1 MLLLDLF
8 FINCIAPFRTQ
19 VIQKNGNLA
28 FLGVKSLT
36 FQNMFQQSELVA
48 LFLALHRNLMS
59 KISNSKSA
67 LAIKLNQLKFNS
79 KAQMRLFQ
87 ENVFNKFGL
96 VNTLRCVY
104 SPSTT

>member
-8 FINCIAPFRTQ
+8 LLYSTFQNSSHS
-19 VIQKNGNLA
+19 KNGNLA
-28 FLGVKSLT
+28 SLGVKSLT

-48 LFLALHRNLMS
+48 LFLALHWNLM
-59 KISNSKSA
+59 SNSKSA
-67 LAIKLNQLKFNS
+67 LAIKLNQLKLKS

>member
-1 MLLLDLF
+1 MLLLDSFLLCSTF
-8 FINCIAPFRTQ
+8 QNSSHS
-19 VIQKNGNLA
+19 KNGNLA

-59 KISNSKSA
+59 NSKSA
-67 LAIKLNQLKFNS
+67 LAIKLNQLKLKS

>member
-1 MLLLDLF
+1 MLLLGLF
-8 FINCIAPFRTQ
+8 LLYSTFQNSSHS
-19 VIQKNGNLA
+19 KNGNLA
-28 FLGVKSLT
+28 SLGVKSLT

-59 KISNSKSA
+59 KMSNSKSA
-67 LAIKLNQLKFNS
+67 LAMKLNQLKLKS

>member
-8 FINCIAPFRTQ
+8 LLCSTFQNSSHS
-19 VIQKNGNLA
+19 KNGNLA

-59 KISNSKSA
+59 NSKSA
-67 LAIKLNQLKFNS
+67 LAIKLNQLKLKS

-96 VNTLRCVY
+96 VNTSRCVY

>member
-8 FINCIAPFRTQ
+8 LLCSTFQNSSHS
-19 VIQKNGNLA
+19 KNGNLA

-59 KISNSKSA
+59 NSKSA
-67 LAIKLNQLKFNS
+67 LAIKLNQLKLKS

>member
-8 FINCIAPFRTQ
+8 LLYSTFQNSSHS
-19 VIQKNGNLA
+19 KNGNLA
-28 FLGVKSLT
+28 SLGVKSLT

-59 KISNSKSA
+59 NSKSA
-67 LAIKLNQLKFNS
+67 LAIKLNQLKLKS